1 MSLLRP
7 TAFGETGLGSVS
19 KLAFA
24 QLENLRYWGPNQ
36 FAKEGIA
43 MARNRLSD
51 DAWECVEDLFPKR
64 KSTGRPPNDRRMV
77 LDGILWVLRTGS
89 PWRDLPEEFGP
100 WQSVWR
106 LFDTW
111 NSNGLLSQ
119 MLKRLQAAQIDAD
132 LVSSELWCIDGTI
145 VRAARCSAGGGK
157 KGIPK
162 NPTITLSAAAGAG
175 FRRRSTSSA
184 MPTAIPSTFI

>member
-1 MSLLRP
+1 
-7 TAFGETGLGSVS
+7 
-19 KLAFA
+19 
-24 QLENLRYWGPNQ
+24 
-36 FAKEGIA
+36 

-64 KSTGRPPNDRRMV
+64 KATGRPPNDRRDV

-89 PWRDLPEEFGP
+89 PWRDLPDEFGP
-100 WQSVWR
+100 FQTVWR

-119 MLKRLQAAQIDAD
+119 ILKRLQAAQIDAG

-145 VRAARCSAGGGK
+145 VRAARCAAGGGK
-157 KGIPK
+157 KGIPR
-162 NPTITLSAAAGAG
+162 NPKITLSAAAGAA
-175 FRRRSTSSA
+175 FRRKSTSSA
-184 MPTAIPSTFI
+184 TRTETLSTSI